1 MCLLVKFVNISSAVY
16 LYYLFQI
23 QSSIM
28 NSSMVILLQK
38 KREKEKCF
46 SSEVLSTL
54 RAEAT
59 FSRYEL
65 ACKKLAG

>member
-1 MCLLVKFVNISSAVY
+1 MCLLVKFVNISSALY

-46 SSEVLSTL
+46 SSEVLREIL
-54 RAEAT
+54 N
-59 FSRYEL
+59 
-65 ACKKLAG
+65 